1 MIDSVLLVIGIA
13 AILIGGI
20 SGVLGTVLVLR
31 KRSLLG
37 DAIAHATLPGVAIA
51 YLVFGK
57 NPLMLV
63 IGASIAG
70 IIGVALVVLVTNTTR
85 LRTDVVMGM
94 MLAVFFGVG
103 MVLLTYIQKLP
114 TTGQAGLTSFVFGQA
129 AAVVWDDVVLLLA
142 LGVPIIAIIGLAWP
156 IVHAYCFDQA
166 WLQARGLPGF
176 AVDIIVMLLVSIVI
190 ALGLPM
196 VGALLMSALL
206 IAPAVAARQWVRSM
220 SGMML
225 VAAIIGAGCGVMGA
239 FLSATFAR
247 IPTGPTIVFLC
258 VMVALL
264 SLVLAPTVRAQIN
277 REVL

>member
-13 AILIGGI
+13 AIVIGGI
-20 SGVLGTVLVLR
+20 SGALGTVMVLR

-51 YLVFGK
+51 YLLFGK

-63 IGASIAG
+63 IGASVAG
-70 IIGVALVVLVTNTTR
+70 IIGVALVVLITNTTR

-142 LGVPIIAIIGLAWP
+142 FGVPITGVVALAWP
-156 IVHAYCFDQA
+156 VVHAFCFDQA
-166 WLQARGLPGF
+166 WLQARGLSGF
-176 AVDIIVMLLVSIVI
+176 TVDIVVMLLISIII

-206 IAPAVAARQWVRSM
+206 IAPAVAARQWATSM

-225 VAAIIGAGCGVMGA
+225 LAAIIGASCGVAGA
-239 FLSATFAR
+239 FVSATFER
-247 IPTGPTIVFLC
+247 IPTGPTIVVCC
-258 VMVALL
+258 VAVALI
-264 SLVLAPTVRAQIN
+264 SLVVAPRVRTMVDRSAP
-277 REVL
+277 

>member
-1 MIDSVLLVIGIA
+1 MIDSVLLVIGLA
-13 AILIGGI
+13 AILIGAM
-20 SGVLGTVLVLR
+20 SGVLGTVIVLR

-70 IIGVALVVLVTNTTR
+70 IIGVALVVLITNTTR
-85 LRTDVVMGM
+85 LRADVVMGM

-103 MVLLTYIQKLP
+103 MVLLTYIQKMP
-114 TTGQAGLTSFVFGQA
+114 TTGQAGLSSFVFGQA
-129 AAVVWDDVVLLLA
+129 AAVVWDDIVLLSVI
-142 LGVPIIAIIGLAWP
+142 GGPIILLIAMAWP
-156 IVHAYCFDQA
+156 IIHAYCFDQA
-166 WLQARGLPGF
+166 WLHARGLPGF
-176 AVDIIVMLLVSIVI
+176 AVDIIIMFLVSIII

-220 SGMML
+220 SGMMVL
-225 VAAIIGAGCGVMGA
+225 AAIIGAGCGVAGA
-239 FLSATFAR
+239 FLSASFER
-247 IPTGPTIVFLC
+247 IPTGPTIVLLC
-258 VMVALL
+258 VIVALF
-264 SLVLAPTVRAQIN
+264 SLVLAPKLRTPAN
-277 REVL
+277 REVI

>member
-1 MIDSVLLVIGIA
+1 MIDSVLLVITMS

-20 SGVLGTVLVLR
+20 SGALGVVMVLR

-51 YLVFGK
+51 FLLFGK
-57 NPLMLV
+57 DPLMLV
-63 IGASIAG
+63 LGASIAG
-70 IIGVALVVLVTNTTR
+70 VLGVALVVLITNTTR

-114 TTGQAGLTSFVFGQA
+114 TTGQAGLTAFIFGQA
-129 AAVVWDDVVLLLA
+129 AAVVWNDVTLLL
-142 LGVPIIAIIGLAWP
+142 VIGLPILALVIVAWP
-156 IVHAYCFDQA
+156 VVHAFCFDQA
-166 WLQARGLPGF
+166 WLQARGLPAF
-176 AVDIIVMLLVSIVI
+176 VVDIVVMFFISVIV

-225 VAAIIGAGCGVMGA
+225 LAALIGSASGVIGAY
-239 FLSATFAR
+239 LSATFDR
-247 IPTGPTIVFLC
+247 IPTGPTIVFVC
-258 VMVALL
+258 VVVALV
-264 SLVLAPTVRAQIN
+264 SLYVAPQVR
-277 REVL
+277 RRMSPEVS

>member
-20 SGVLGTVLVLR
+20 SGALGTVMVLR

-51 YLVFGK
+51 YLLFGK
-57 NPLMLV
+57 NPLLLV
-63 IGASIAG
+63 IGASVAG

-114 TTGQAGLTSFVFGQA
+114 TTGQAGLTSFIFGQA
-129 AAVVWDDVVLLLA
+129 AAVVWDDIVLLMA
-142 LGVPIIAIIGLAWP
+142 FGVPIIGIVMLTWP
-156 IVHAYCFDQA
+156 VLHAFCFDHA
-166 WLQARGLPGF
+166 WLQVRGLSGF
-176 AVDIIVMLLVSIVI
+176 AVDIIVMFLISIII

-206 IAPAVAARQWVRSM
+206 IAPAVAARQWATSM
-220 SGMML
+220 SKMM
-225 VAAIIGAGCGVMGA
+225 VIAAIIGASCGVAGA
-239 FLSATFAR
+239 FISASVER
-247 IPTGPTIVFLC
+247 IPTGPTIVVLC
-258 VMVALL
+258 VVVALV
-264 SLVLAPTVRAQIN
+264 SLVIAPRLRAWFH
-277 REVL
+277 RGVA

>member
-1 MIDSVLLVIGIA
+1 MIDSVLLVIGFA

>member
-20 SGVLGTVLVLR
+20 SGVLGTVMVLR

-63 IGASIAG
+63 IGASVAG
-70 IIGVALVVLVTNTTR
+70 IIGVALVVLITNTTR

-129 AAVVWDDVVLLLA
+129 AAVVWDDVVLLLV

-166 WLQARGLPGF
+166 WLHARGMPGF

-239 FLSATFAR
+239 FLSATFER

-264 SLVLAPTVRAQIN
+264 SLVLAPALRTPIN